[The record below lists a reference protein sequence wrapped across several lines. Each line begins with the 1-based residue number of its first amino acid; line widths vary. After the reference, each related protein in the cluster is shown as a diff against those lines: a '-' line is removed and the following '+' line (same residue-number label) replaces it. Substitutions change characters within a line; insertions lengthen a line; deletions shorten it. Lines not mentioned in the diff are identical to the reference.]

1 MPKKFFR
8 PPGFSV
14 FIFIVGFQIWTFAS
28 SLINA
33 ATAWSCA
40 GSVKK
45 TTSPMMQCAPV
56 NHQRSEAV
64 QLLFRYSGWSA
75 DLCPVF
81 SRKINPWLRKTTR
94 ATKRKIDVEF
104 FLILK
109 CFSDFYLQSPGIFLI
124 LTLFSPGFDSVFF
137 FRIFF
142 SMNFYFSFQRLNLI
156 FYSLNFDIP
165 PLILFRFWLFN
176 FTFFFPLWILTF
188 FPPEYLL

>member
-28 SLINA
+28 SLINE

-124 LTLFSPGFDSVFF
+124 LTLFSPGFDNVFF
-137 FRIFF
+137 FQNIFF
-142 SMNFYFSFQRLNLI
+142 YEFLLLISAFEFNFLLSEFRHSPP
-156 FYSLNFDIP
+156 YSL
-165 PLILFRFWLFN
+165 
-176 FTFFFPLWILTF
+176 
-188 FPPEYLL
+188 